1 MMGRDVV
8 LFYKS
13 FTDAANNLSN
23 AQRLKFYDAVFAY
36 AFYGEETLSDKSAA
50 RALFIQAKIQIDK
63 NNQRYENGK
72 KGGRPRK
79 EKPNENQ
86 TKTNTIAKGKVKG
99 KDKDKDKYIDITT
112 SQFKNMNDLE
122 IRLLSTN

>member
-13 FTDAANNLSN
+13 FADAADCLSN
-23 AQRLKFYDAVFAY
+23 AQRLKFYDAIFKY
-36 AFYGEETLSDKSAA
+36 AFYGEEILEDKSAA

-72 KGGRPRK
+72 KGGRPKK

-86 TKTNTIAKGKVKG
+86 TETNSKAKGKVKV
-99 KDKDKDKYIDITT
+99 KDKYIDIDNTY
-112 SQFKNMNDLE
+112 QDKDMNDLE
-122 IRLLSTN
+122 LKLLQSN